1 MNLWFSIPCLG
12 IVNLSFELVTV
23 AKHWAGV
30 FTKLLSSI
38 CSCHPHAALTVTWV
52 ITTSSGPFI
61 VTQKVGLLLSQVCIT
76 PQSQAGCL
84 TCHPTL
90 QKFHFAQSIGAPASY
105 FYCRG
110 NFVSPAVESLQPTPK
125 PNRFYPLTSS
135 FRWFVSLLSCKG
147 PSVTLCRSPLM
158 TSPHTENHPALCLL
172 PCFYPGENFPVCPV
186 TASFLRSLHSSKHF
200 FPHSSLLSWARG
212 LFSAPLL
219 ITPSPF

>member
-12 IVNLSFELVTV
+12 IVNLSFDLVTV

-105 FYCRG
+105 LYCRG
-110 NFVSPAVESLQPTPK
+110 NSVSPTVESLQPTPK

-158 TSPHTENHPALCLL
+158 TSPHWKPSCPLLLALFLSRRKFPRLSCD
-172 PCFYPGENFPVCPV
+172 NFI
-186 TASFLRSLHSSKHF
+186 SKILALFKTF